1 MASPIIQQIT
11 DELEAL
17 HKELSQF
24 KSTVEYLNSA
34 KSIIESAKTSV
45 DSAKDLL
52 SSKADELNFTYET
65 MLNFTERV
73 DSVVKKVDTIN
84 FPDRLDKIEQG
95 FSNAT
100 EILSKLKIE
109 LTNSAGAVLDQIKSI
124 DFDQK
129 FLDLQHEVGKTVTSN
144 KEIIQSVKDQKIPEK
159 IGSFEKNV
167 SNSIKES
174 GANLAD
180 ITQTA
185 IQSTSDFIAALN
197 IPLRMDKLDANIAG
211 ILAAIQNVQSR
222 LETAERSIIDKI
234 KDANEKNLS
243 SIASYEEKAFK
254 LMDELKESNEKL
266 FRSQRNR
273 SYITWGLIL
282 ITLGAISVFY
292 YLTR

>member
-17 HKELSQF
+17 QKELSQF

-34 KSIIESAKTSV
+34 KAIIESAKTSV

-52 SSKADELNFTYET
+52 SSKADELNFIYET

-73 DSVVKKVDTIN
+73 DSLVKKVDTVD
-84 FPDRLDKIEQG
+84 FPERLDKIEQG
-95 FSNAT
+95 FSNAI

-109 LTNSAGAVLDQIKSI
+109 LTNSAGAVLEQIKSI

-129 FLDLQHEVGKTVTSN
+129 FLDLQNEVGKTVTSN

-159 IGSFEKNV
+159 IDSFEKNV
-167 SNSIKES
+167 LKFIKES
-174 GANLAD
+174 NAEVTASTKKTASETAKT
-180 ITQTA
+180 ITG
-185 IQSTSDFIAALN
+185 LN

-222 LETAERSIIDKI
+222 LETSERSIIDKI
-234 KDANEKNLS
+234 KDAKEMNLS
-243 SIASYEEKAFK
+243 SIASYEEKSFQR
-254 LMDELKESNEKL
+254 LDEIKEMNEKL
-266 FRSQRNR
+266 LRSQRNR
-273 SYITWGLIL
+273 SYITWVLIL
-282 ITLGAISVFY
+282 ISWGVIGVY
-292 YLTR
+292 CYLTR